1 MAIVS
6 VRISSPAINEYWHLS
21 RRIDADELGA
31 FVLAGDEVYRHRVE
45 LDTEFLE
52 KPSHARGS
60 PGVAL
65 VVGLGRCFLGCPWE
79 VGRGPSPPIGMI
91 SGLDEPDSF

>member
-6 VRISSPAINEYWHLS
+6 VRISCPAINEYWHLS

-52 KPSHARGS
+52 KPSHAWIAWGCIRSGS
-60 PGVAL
+60 WAMLPRL
-65 VVGLGRCFLGCPWE
+65 SLG
-79 VGRGPSPPIGMI
+79 GRAGPFTAHRHDLRAG
-91 SGLDEPDSF
+91 